1 MGSAATA
8 ATMTRSKWE
17 GGAGPMHTRQEDS
30 SAGPVEE
37 TGREVFMSGGCCEP
51 TRQGHRGRG
60 GAVPSPPPGLLFAG
74 EAEKPWQGRWAQCG
88 PVPQLRPQEPSPLP
102 SSPAPRPHQL
112 SPSWCWRRFPC
123 GGLRLCPCGG
133 QPGQAPPSASC
144 ARVPPALGLGMPL
157 VLAWVSVKHAPSS

>member
-60 GAVPSPPPGLLFAG
+60 GAVPCKSFPGIL
-74 EAEKPWQGRWAQCG
+74 
-88 PVPQLRPQEPSPLP
+88 PL
-102 SSPAPRPHQL
+102 QV
-112 SPSWCWRRFPC
+112 
-123 GGLRLCPCGG
+123 GLRSQRNKGWDSHHPT
-133 QPGQAPPSASC
+133 
-144 ARVPPALGLGMPL
+144 RVSHKPTGDALEVPRL
-157 VLAWVSVKHAPSS
+157 